1 MELIHRLREKYNLD
15 AENSEKQCAI
25 VMNPKQ
31 QISILEKNLDSTRA
45 GKDRL
50 EDRLEN
56 SQWDLNGN
64 ASKKENERLWKEN
77 TKLSQELQAFD
88 LEFLEEMEDMKHKAC

>member
-1 MELIHRLREKYNLD
+1 MD

-31 QISILEKNLDSTRA
+31 QTSILEKNLDSTRA
-45 GKDRL
+45 EKDRL

-64 ASKKENERLWKEN
+64 ALKKDNSKTCFSVWR
-77 TKLSQELQAFD
+77 TKLSLLVLSTVSNPIED
-88 LEFLEEMEDMKHKAC
+88 LRML